1 MLGHVCM
8 LVHMLLHVHAANQFS
23 RRWIELGDSLADTL
37 GEPGIGF
44 DAPNHKL
51 INANERK
58 WVAVKGRATGKEGPL
73 RNLLMYMDTSYYAC
87 PYIIACCS
95 VFLHYCMLLCFLQ
108 SFAKTMTQ

>member
-8 LVHMLLHVHAANQFS
+8 LVHMLLHVHANNQFN
-23 RRWIELGDSLADTL
+23 RRWIDVGDTWAGTL
-37 GEPGIGF
+37 GEPGVGF
-44 DAPNHKL
+44 DAPNYKI

-58 WVAVKGRATGKEGPL
+58 WVAVKGRATGREGPL

-87 PYIIACCS
+87 PYITACCS
-95 VFLHYCMLLCFLQ
+95 VFFTLLHVALLLQ